1 MILYSFLEG
10 NHDVISSSKLNIR
23 KTNMKMSSILR
34 IFKTVL
40 VFFALGF
47 GFCRPALAED
57 PDFITIGVGA
67 YDWDLKNEEGEELRL
82 EYRSSSKFWGFKP
95 LVSLAGTTT
104 GQGFLGAGLLLDV
117 FIGRRFVF
125 TPSIVPNL
133 YFGGNS
139 KLDLGYFI
147 EIRSQ
152 LEASYRFDDRSRL
165 GLAVSHYSNAGM
177 GDDNVGTESA
187 IVYFSVPYY
196 KLFGK

>member
-1 MILYSFLEG
+1 MK
-10 NHDVISSSKLNIR
+10 ISSISV
-23 KTNMKMSSILR
+23 TLR
-34 IFKTVL
+34 LAIALCIVNLGLCFSA
-40 VFFALGF
+40 FAD
-47 GFCRPALAED
+47 D

-104 GQGFLGAGLLLDV
+104 GQGFLGAGLLLDI
-117 FIGRRFVF
+117 FFGRRFVF

-165 GLAVSHYSNAGM
+165 GIAVSHYSNAGM

-187 IVYFSVPYY
+187 IVYYSAPFDG
-196 KLFGK
+196 LFGK

>member
-1 MILYSFLEG
+1 MKISPFFKIFRIAISTS
-10 NHDVISSSKLNIR
+10 VISFGLSYSA
-23 KTNMKMSSILR
+23 
-34 IFKTVL
+34 
-40 VFFALGF
+40 FAD
-47 GFCRPALAED
+47 D

-95 LVSLAGTTT
+95 LVSIAGTTT
-104 GQGFLGAGLLLDV
+104 GQGFFGAGLLVDV

-125 TPSIVPNL
+125 TPSVVPNI
-133 YFGGNS
+133 YVGGNS
-139 KLDLGYFI
+139 KLDLGHFI

-165 GLAVSHYSNAGM
+165 GVAVSHYSNAGM

-187 IVYFSVPYY
+187 IVYYSVPFD
-196 KLFGK
+196 KLLGD